1 MVKAKIRR
9 TEWFGSRWG
18 MQSYIEFWPTP
29 GVKEGA
35 FNNFEFS
42 VDGTFIFA
50 TEWEWQREMGRE
62 EIRHQCLN
70 EKFVRCIL
78 SAAFNK
84 NKSSGSNFNKTEKL
98 LLHVQALYRIFVQ
111 TKSRFV
117 LFVDYFLL
125 VFLCVVCF
133 LSTTPCFWSIFLS
146 HLFTSFSDTV

>member
-50 TEWEWQREMGRE
+50 TEWGWQREMGRE

-98 LLHVQALYRIFVQ
+98 LLHVQAVYRIFVQ
-111 TKSRFV
+111 SLDSCYLLIIFFLCFFV
-117 LFVDYFLL
+117 LFVFFLPLL
-125 VFLCVVCF
+125 VSGPSFFPISL
-133 LSTTPCFWSIFLS
+133 LPSLI
-146 HLFTSFSDTV
+146 LFS